1 MTRQKAASKSVRS
14 HLSVRLAAWLALTA
28 LALALAWLAWG
39 YNLERA
45 CTLRQWPELASC
57 ASLVGDA
64 AAQAQALRERIA
76 RNPGDSEAWIQLAVL
91 ASQPD
96 PVAGLNPDAAL
107 DTATQLAGQDNRVQR
122 LQAARA
128 MIRQQWPQAVGWLVR
143 LVQDAGDGRAAL
155 ALAGLVAQ
163 PQALAAMQNQLQP
176 GTRWLEPVINA
187 MPQAGVP
194 VVAAMPLVVRALPQQ
209 GVSPALALR
218 LLRGF
223 KADGQWL
230 EAHALWT
237 AWLGHPVPLLFNG
250 DFEHGFIADGFDWDV
265 TPAPPSKAGALV
277 GQVTASGH
285 GGVLEIE
292 FSGKPVVQPV
302 LRQHL
307 VLLGNHYVFQG
318 QFMANRLNVKEGLTW
333 ALLCA
338 TDGREVAR
346 TPVLKET
353 GGEWRPFMIEFELR
367 PGCGPAVSL
376 QLQTVAPYEA
386 LTGLRGQVM
395 FDNFKLEEKM

>member
-1 MTRQKAASKSVRS
+1 MTRQITAVNSLLS
-14 HLSVRLAAWLALTA
+14 HMSVRLAVWGAFTA
-28 LALALAWLAWG
+28 LASALAWLAWG

-57 ASLVGDA
+57 AHTADDVPA
-64 AAQAQALRERIA
+64 KAQSLRERIA
-76 RNPGDSEAWIQLAVL
+76 RNPGDSEAWIEL
-91 ASQPD
+91 
-96 PVAGLNPDAAL
+96 AGLGQGAAL
-107 DTATQLAGQDNRVQR
+107 DTATQLAVQDYRVQR

-128 MIRQQWPQAVGWLVR
+128 IAQQQWPQAVNWLVR
-143 LVQDAGDGRAAL
+143 LVQDSGDSRAAL
-155 ALAGLVAQ
+155 ALAGLVPQ
-163 PQALAAMQNQLQP
+163 PQALAAMRTQLKP
-176 GTRWLEPVINA
+176 GARWLEPVINA

-194 VVAAMPLVVRALPQQ
+194 VIAAMPLVVRALPQQ
-209 GVSPALALR
+209 GVSPALAQR

-237 AWLGHPVPLLFNG
+237 AWLGHPVALVFNG
-250 DFEHGFIADGFDWDV
+250 DFEHGFIAGGFDWEV
-265 TPAPPSKAGALV
+265 MPALPSKAGALV

-292 FSGKPVVQPV
+292 FSGRPVVQPV

-307 VLLGNHYVFQG
+307 VLLGNRYVFQG
-318 QFMANRLNVKEGLTW
+318 QFMANRLHVKEGLTW

-346 TPVLKET
+346 TPALKET